1 MPKLLEKER
10 TVGELAKLMQV
21 SRSTARRRLLRLGVL
36 RRHGRRGWWVTT
48 LAELKRVMPG
58 MFYGS
63 QPNRDELQQ
72 LQHEITDLRR
82 EMRRTRAESRR
93 VREELER
100 LRGLKEA

>member
-10 TVGELAKLMQV
+10 TVTEIATMMGV
-21 SRSTARRRLLRLGVL
+21 HRDTARRRLVRLGVL
-36 RRHGRRGWWVTT
+36 RRRGRWWVAT
-48 LAELKRVMPG
+48 LVELQRKLPEL
-58 MFYGS
+58 FYSS

-93 VREELER
+93 VREELEK
-100 LRGLKEA
+100 LRGGA

>member
-1 MPKLLEKER
+1 MPKLLERER

-21 SRSTARRRLLRLGVL
+21 SHSTARRRLLRLGVL

-48 LAELKRVMPG
+48 LAELKRAMPG
-58 MFYGS
+58 MFYSS

-82 EMRRTRAESRR
+82 EMRRTRAELRKL
-93 VREELER
+93 REM
-100 LRGLKEA
+100 KEA